1 MKNNVVLN
9 IIIAAVI
16 LEVISALQFCSTQR
30 LLADELEIR
39 AESEL
44 TMKAIIVKSA
54 LNLSENSLWGHLWDM
69 EHHIDTSD
77 SLNSVME
84 NVLQSHPNLTGCWV
98 AFVPNFYPNKGR
110 LYEPY
115 AYWNEGHIEKFVIGE
130 THDYSESV
138 YFKRVIST
146 DNAIWVGPYV
156 DPISSKRMVSYALPI
171 HDKKKNVIAVF
182 GLDVSTKMLGDT
194 LNYRQIYESSFDVLL
209 TEEGQFIA
217 GPKPEH
223 VNPGTVDYIV
233 NIINDSTIAKR
244 DSKNGRCKIATF
256 RDPAD
261 NDKGYV
267 YYASFKDK
275 PDWQIAVVCYDDEVF
290 GPLREMYRTILLTN
304 LAAIIV
310 LGFIIGYFIK
320 NNKKL
325 QNTKRAKE
333 RIDSELRIASGIQ
346 MQMLPKQMRD
356 NERADIDIYGMLL
369 PAKEV
374 GGDLFDYFI
383 RDEKLFFC
391 IGDVSGKGVPAA
403 MLMAAT
409 HSRFRACSSNQ
420 RNPAL
425 IMKALNEMSCE
436 GNDATMFATLFIGIL
451 DLPTG
456 HLCYCNAGHDAPII
470 AGKEPLSV
478 KSNLPIGIFGDTTFE
493 KQDTMLESGAMLF
506 LYTDGLTE
514 AKNKQHL
521 MFGDERMTSL
531 LNNAADLSPR
541 QLLDAMTREIQLFAD
556 GTEQSDDLTMLAIRY
571 TPKQF
576 ESTFSE
582 ELTLKNDIHEVP
594 RFNTF
599 MKATAEKL
607 GLETSLARQLRLA
620 VEESVVNVI
629 SYAYPEG
636 VEGYVTISFL
646 SDGQTLRIQIIDAG
660 VPFDPTMKEKADT
673 TLSAE
678 ERQVGGLGIFLVREM
693 MDTINYERKDDKNI
707 LTLTKKI
714 KDEK

>member
-1 MKNNVVLN
+1 
-9 IIIAAVI
+9 
-16 LEVISALQFCSTQR
+16 
-30 LLADELEIR
+30 
-39 AESEL
+39 
-44 TMKAIIVKSA
+44 
-54 LNLSENSLWGHLWDM
+54 
-69 EHHIDTSD
+69 
-77 SLNSVME
+77 
-84 NVLQSHPNLTGCWV
+84 
-98 AFVPNFYPNKGR
+98 
-110 LYEPY
+110 
-115 AYWNEGHIEKFVIGE
+115 
-130 THDYSESV
+130 
-138 YFKRVIST
+138 
-146 DNAIWVGPYV
+146 
-156 DPISSKRMVSYALPI
+156 
-171 HDKKKNVIAVF
+171 
-182 GLDVSTKMLGDT
+182 
-194 LNYRQIYESSFDVLL
+194 
-209 TEEGQFIA
+209 
-217 GPKPEH
+217 
-223 VNPGTVDYIV
+223 
-233 NIINDSTIAKR
+233 
-244 DSKNGRCKIATF
+244 
-256 RDPAD
+256 
-261 NDKGYV
+261 
-267 YYASFKDK
+267 
-275 PDWQIAVVCYDDEVF
+275 
-290 GPLREMYRTILLTN
+290 
-304 LAAIIV
+304 
-310 LGFIIGYFIK
+310 
-320 NNKKL
+320 
-325 QNTKRAKE
+325 
-333 RIDSELRIASGIQ
+333 
-346 MQMLPKQMRD
+346 LPKQMRD
-356 NERADIDIYGMLL
+356 KERADIDIYGMLL

-582 ELTLKNDIHEVP
+582 ELTLKNDIHEVA
-594 RFNTF
+594 RFSAF
-599 MKATAEKL
+599 MKVTAAKL